1 MLSPQLPESGI
12 LIHTSSHS
20 QVTTRLIFSSSPVPC
35 WVAAILTTPAED
47 DLVPVKPEVATSSSS
62 STGDNK
68 PEVDAKEGAK
78 ERAKE
83 ARKTWFR
90 VERARN
96 LGTRH
101 STILLQEKSTN
112 DYGNWA
118 KVYFLGYTLIGTV
131 LFSTGYPW
139 T

>member
-47 DLVPVKPEVATSSSS
+47 DLVPVKPEVATAA
-62 STGDNK
+62 STGVDNK
-68 PEVDAKEGAK
+68 PEAVPADAK

-96 LGTRH
+96 LATRH